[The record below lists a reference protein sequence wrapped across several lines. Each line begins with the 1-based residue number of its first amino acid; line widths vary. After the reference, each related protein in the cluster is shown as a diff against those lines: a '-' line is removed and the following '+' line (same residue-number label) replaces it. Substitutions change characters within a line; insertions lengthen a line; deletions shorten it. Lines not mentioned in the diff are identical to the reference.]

1 MSSNKTVHRPDLPN
15 AWLLSWVILLVA
27 AVGVYLIVKPG
38 LPDAFQRPG
47 TALMQLLAAVGAL
60 LLLVPFAFS
69 LGKRSGA
76 AKVPNALFILHVGA
90 SLLGMLL
97 VSLHAVAAFEGPP
110 LFLVGFLALL
120 AVTGVFARVFMAKKM
135 AATFGSKT
143 RPFTAP
149 DAEIKAKLR
158 KLIEEKRNLLRELD
172 PDAQEALFS
181 VTLTHYLK
189 SPFKASAYALLA
201 RREAMLMGQRASVKV
216 IQAWWRPVHIG
227 LAWLFLAGLVVHVVV
242 VTFFA
247 GYVAEGR
254 EIYWWHLAAW

>member
-1 MSSNKTVHRPDLPN
+1 MSSNKSVHRPDLPN
-15 AWLLSWVILLVA
+15 GWLLSWVILLVA
-27 AVGVYLIVKPG
+27 AIGVYLIVKPG
-38 LPDAFQRPG
+38 LPAVWQRPG
-47 TALMQLLAAVGAL
+47 TVVLQGVAGVGAL
-60 LLLVPFAFS
+60 LLLVPFVFS

-90 SLLGMLL
+90 SLVGMFLIA
-97 VSLHAVAAFEGPP
+97 LHAAAAFAGPP
-110 LFLVGFLALL
+110 LFMVAFLILL

-149 DAEIKAKLR
+149 DPEVKAALR
-158 KLIEEKRNLLRELD
+158 KLIEQKRKLLAELD
-172 PDAQEALFS
+172 PAAQEALFS

-189 SPFKASAYALLA
+189 SPFKARAYALLA
-201 RREAMLMGQRASVKV
+201 RREAMLMGQRRSVHWM
-216 IQAWWRPVHIG
+216 QAWWRPLHIG
-227 LAWLFLAGLVVHVVV
+227 LAWLFFGGLVVHVVV